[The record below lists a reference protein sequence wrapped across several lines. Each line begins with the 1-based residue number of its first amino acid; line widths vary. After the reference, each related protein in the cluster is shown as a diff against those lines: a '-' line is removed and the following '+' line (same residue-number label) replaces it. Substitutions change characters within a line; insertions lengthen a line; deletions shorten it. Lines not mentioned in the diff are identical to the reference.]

1 MAASSS
7 SSSSRA
13 EWALISGVWDDAI
26 GEGSAVVQLARDV
39 VRGEYAQVLTAPPV
53 ASLLRSSVDTAGLTS
68 LDDLLPLKDVP
79 DLDDAEMELLCLVA
93 VAASLHA
100 FLQVNW
106 TGPDL
111 STTPLDVLGLK
122 DAAVSAND
130 LYHRA
135 IAELSYRGEPAYH
148 LARDVAFLRIA
159 EIILSRRQ
167 YAHMQTV
174 PWWQLRVWT
183 VHLYMLD
190 EPVAL
195 PVDLTNSFDTFRKTV
210 LENSDRTENFLGRY
224 ILEQGILEHHLRQ
237 DKAAA
242 LRFVDAAKATG
253 LQFELTGALGK
264 RTKFQQNELSQ
275 LVLLAE
281 SKAKSTAVTAKPGDS
296 EADMPTTL
304 DLNDDTLL
312 ERTQFTSS
320 SASASGALA
329 HLDPGAQPAL
339 DPLDQCVLLAMCLNV
354 RNTSPVHGLTN
365 EQMAPYVARVI
376 EHPRNWSVHTMALLL
391 RSRLEAGRT
400 RTVERSTLQLQA
412 LIDQMPTADSSA
424 AERLLYIHDIPLP
437 SKWQLERELADRL
450 LSLGV
455 VKSALEIY
463 TRLEMWEEAV
473 RCHAILEHPEAGVK
487 IVRDLLAGARTEA
500 DEVTARGR
508 GALEARRPV
517 LDRARQAKLWCLLG
531 DLEPDNAE
539 QHYLRA
545 WSVSEETSGRAARAL
560 GSLYF
565 SKADY
570 EKSVPFLEHGARINP
585 LQARTWFLLGCAEM
599 RREHWEGARDA
610 FAMCVQVDEED
621 GESWNNLASVYLQLG
636 SSDADS
642 DAEAANADEEDEPGR
657 PKLSRQERRY
667 ACRLA
672 AFRALREGLKYG
684 YENWRMWTNFMLVSL
699 DIGELHEVVRAM
711 TRIIEERAD
720 KDGAACVDQEV
731 LDKLV
736 DGATRSGDAG
746 SAAQPDAI
754 PEDAEAVT
762 STHKTPGSLRARV
775 TDLFE
780 RTIFPRVSSPEIY
793 KSYARLKSADGAWSD
808 ALKAHLDAYR
818 ANTVTHGPWETVERW
833 KEAIAEVEA
842 TVEALRDLGSREE
855 GQGSDKWRIQ
865 ARGLVRTFAARSK
878 DFVDEPEWARV
889 AALQE
894 ELKKQSD

>member
-1 MAASSS
+1 MAAPSTSTFDT
-7 SSSSRA
+7 A
-13 EWALISGVWDDAI
+13 EWALIAGVWDDAI
-26 GEGSAVVQLARDV
+26 DEGSAVVQLAHDV
-39 VRGEYAQVLTAPPV
+39 VRGEYAKVLTAPPI
-53 ASLLRSSVDTAGLTS
+53 ASLLRSSMDAAGLTS
-68 LDDLLPLKDVP
+68 LDDLIPLEDIPGLNAV
-79 DLDDAEMELLCLVA
+79 EMELLCLVA

-100 FLQVNW
+100 FLQANW
-106 TGPDL
+106 TGPSL
-111 STTPLDVLGLK
+111 GTTALDVLGLK
-122 DAAVSAND
+122 DSAVSAGD
-130 LYHRA
+130 LNNRA

-148 LARDVAFLRIA
+148 LAQDVAFLRIA
-159 EIILSRRQ
+159 QIILSRRHF
-167 YAHMQTV
+167 ANLKTV
-174 PWWQLRVWT
+174 AWWQLRVWT

-195 PVDLTNSFDTFRKTV
+195 PTDLTDSFDTFRKTV
-210 LENSDRTENFLGRY
+210 LENSGHTERLLGRF
-224 ILEQGILEHHLRQ
+224 ILEQGLLDHHLRQ

-281 SKAKSTAVTAKPGDS
+281 SKSKGAASTAKPNDS
-296 EADMPTTL
+296 SAEMPTTL
-304 DLNDDTLL
+304 ELNDDTLL

-320 SASASGALA
+320 SASGSSALA

-365 EQMAPYVARVI
+365 EQMAPYVSRVI

-437 SKWQLERELADRL
+437 SKWQLERELADRM

-463 TRLEMWEEAV
+463 TRLELWEEVV
-473 RCHAILEHPEAGVK
+473 RCHAILEHAEAGVK
-487 IVRDLLAGARTEA
+487 IVRDLLAGERTEA
-500 DEVTARGR
+500 DEVTARAR
-508 GALEARRPV
+508 TALENKRPV

-545 WSVSEETSGRAARAL
+545 WSISGETSGRAARAL
-560 GSLYF
+560 GTLYF
-565 SKADY
+565 SKGDY
-570 EKSVPFLEHGARINP
+570 EKAVPFLEHGARINP

-599 RREHWEGARDA
+599 RKEHWEGARDA

-636 SSDADS
+636 SSGADS
-642 DAEAANADEEDEPGR
+642 DGEEEANVEGEDEPGR
-657 PKLSRQERRY
+657 HKLSRQERRY

-736 DGATRSGDAG
+736 DGATRSADAG
-746 SAAQPDAI
+746 SAEQLNAI
-754 PEDAEAVT
+754 PEDAEAGAEA
-762 STHKTPGSLRARV
+762 HKTPGSLRARV
-775 TDLFE
+775 ADLFE
-780 RTIFPRVSSPEIY
+780 RTIFPRVSSPQIY
-793 KSYARLKSADGAWSD
+793 KSYARLKAADGAWSD

-818 ANTVTHGPWETVERW
+818 ANTVTHGPWETVEQW
-833 KEAIAEVEA
+833 KTAISEVGA
-842 TVEALRDLGSREE
+842 TVDVLRDLGSRAD
-855 GQGSDKWRIQ
+855 GHGSDKWRIQ

-889 AALQE
+889 EALQE
-894 ELKKQSD
+894 ELKK